1 MKALFPNNG
10 LSAITN
16 SRYRFALLL
25 MLTMTGLYPVS
36 GMTGELHQH
45 IEVKVIA
52 ERIEA
57 SFCRPE
63 KGCSLVP
70 PETLGLPAG
79 QMPVD
84 QVSGIPIYV
93 TEFVQF
99 PDRVAID
106 SPGFE
111 GLEGDLIP
119 GDLVRYIASG
129 HLSYWSPEQQQWTL
143 APPDVKIRLAGGLE
157 IEPNQACGQVICFP
171 VTSEGFTLFS
181 RDGISGAAS
190 LIVGEVGNDGS
201 LHTHLDWI
209 IETGQAATEA
219 PVGAYMVELRLMSDA
234 YATPSEIL
242 WIMFNQ
248 GLALSDFQQAVGR
261 RVLQPNTDTELADRL
276 YQWAEV
282 TYPSLFP
289 HATSSFTALGY
300 YARCYNNGVCVG
312 IKDNHVF
319 AIGGEFGSNI
329 VNIGEFDHIVGLA
342 GF

>member
-1 MKALFPNNG
+1 MKTLYSNHGLNTLAGISYSIGLLLLALTG
-10 LSAITN
+10 LS
-16 SRYRFALLL
+16 
-25 MLTMTGLYPVS
+25 PVS
-36 GMTGELHQH
+36 GIAGELHQH
-45 IEVKVIA
+45 IEVKVVA
-52 ERIEA
+52 GRIEA

-84 QVSGIPIYV
+84 QLSGIPIYV
-93 TEFVQF
+93 SEFVQF

-111 GLEGDLIP
+111 GLEGDLTP

-129 HLSYWSPEQQQWTL
+129 HLSYWNPAQQQWTL
-143 APPDVKIRLAGGLE
+143 APPEVKVRLAGGLE

-171 VTSEGFTLFS
+171 ITSEGFTLYS
-181 RDGISGAAS
+181 RDGISGAPS
-190 LIVGEVGNDGS
+190 LVVGEVGSDGS

-209 IETGQAATEA
+209 IESDQGASAA

-248 GLALSDFQQAVGR
+248 GLTLSDFQQAVAG
-261 RVLQPNTDTELADRL
+261 RVLQANTDTELIDRL
-276 YQWAEV
+276 YFWAEGA
-282 TYPSLFP
+282 YPTLFP
-289 HATSSFTALGY
+289 NAANSFTALGY
-300 YARCYNNGVCVG
+300 YARCYDSGICVG
-312 IKDNHVF
+312 VKDNHVF
-319 AIGGEFGSNI
+319 AIGGIFGAAI
-329 VNIGEFDHIVGLA
+329 VNLGELGQIAAMAGL
-342 GF
+342 